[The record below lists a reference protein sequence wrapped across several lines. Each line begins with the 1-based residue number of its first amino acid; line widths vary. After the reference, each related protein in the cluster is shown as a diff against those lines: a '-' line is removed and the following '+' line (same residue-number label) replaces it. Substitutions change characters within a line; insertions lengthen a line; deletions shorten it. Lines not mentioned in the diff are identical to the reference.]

1 LKDELTVAS
10 RSAETYSWIP
20 PEFSWTERGDIFAL
34 ELDVTDQDLIE
45 FIAEGALL
53 INVYPSKEIGKVA
66 ALLLGES
73 LKSQLSTLFS
83 SDPGSLRYEKK
94 LNEFINVRVF
104 WHGAFILPGDK
115 KLLVFAG
122 ASESANSLN
131 SDHEHL
137 LESARELFEKHK
149 RVIAAFDAE
158 TEQKRKEKAALY
170 AKYPDLEKYDWGFE
184 EGRRM
189 YQRPVVTPMPIVGAF
204 PKAISFPLGRM
215 TSFNRIRREAI
226 RRVYNSGWLPSRE
239 GIYEGFS
246 TNNADGKKIYVASWR
261 PYEGLPSYPEVRW
274 AVQRQL
280 PSALQKPRLS
290 EAFRPT
296 NRAVEQ
302 PSVSTDWSGN
312 TDWDDAFDNIQ
323 LDDTDYRERVSNVRE
338 SLSQNGF
345 EAIAWY
351 QAFHVWTEES
361 WGIYFDAEKLDDL
374 ALTIFDECKQQ
385 RSYCQFDL
393 CARLA
398 FGLIYSHEL
407 FHARVEASLSWLE
420 LNVSRPS
427 YLRYNSNVYKH
438 LAGTDEWLEEALA
451 NWVSW
456 QWSQSFFQKIN
467 SVPVN
472 DTEKLEQVVEA
483 ILDVSPA
490 GYNNWRTGHH
500 KLSWQ
505 RLATQM
511 VQGRAEIPKKRVLPL
526 ESLLSETLPYA
537 LRQSDVPLIFVGRG
551 TIADRLQS
559 LPSVINIPARK
570 EIERALR
577 YFKYALHAAGGKGS
591 HEKWIGPDN
600 RAFILPRRDP
610 LSRGVF
616 KAFLDHFNLDKMTYA
631 RQIRPNL

>member
-1 LKDELTVAS
+1 MVNGSE
-10 RSAETYSWIP
+10 ETYSWIP
-20 PEFSWTERGDIFAL
+20 PEFSWKERGDIFAL

-45 FIAEGALL
+45 FIAEGSL
-53 INVYPSKEIGKVA
+53 IIDVYPSKEVGKFY
-66 ALLLGES
+66 ALLLDKS

-83 SDPGSLRYEKK
+83 SDQGPLLTVKES
-94 LNEFINVRVF
+94 NEVAEIRVF
-104 WHGAFILPGDK
+104 WHGAFILPGEK
-115 KLLVFAG
+115 KVLVFAG
-122 ASESANSLN
+122 ASESATSLN
-131 SDHEHL
+131 KDYEL
-137 LESARELFEKHK
+137 LIEGAIALFEKHK
-149 RVIAAFDAE
+149 QVIAAFDAE
-158 TEQKRKEKAALY
+158 TEQKRKEKEARY
-170 AKYPDLEKYDWGFE
+170 TKYPDLEKYDCGLE
-184 EGRRM
+184 EGRRI
-189 YQRPVVTPMPIVGAF
+189 YQRPVVTIMPIVNAF
-204 PKAISFPLGRM
+204 PNAVYFSLGRM
-215 TSFNRIRREAI
+215 TSFNRIGREAI
-226 RRVYNSGWLPSRE
+226 RRIYNSGWLPSRD
-239 GIYEGFS
+239 GIYEGFIA
-246 TNNADGKKIYVASWR
+246 NNADCKKVLVASWR

-274 AVQRQL
+274 AVQKQL

-290 EAFRPT
+290 ESGRPT
-296 NRAVEQ
+296 NRVVEQ
-302 PSVSTDWSGN
+302 QSVSTDWSGD
-312 TDWDDAFDNIQ
+312 TDWDDAFDDIQ

-338 SLSQNGF
+338 SLSQNSF

-393 CARLA
+393 CAQLA

-407 FHARVEASLSWLE
+407 FHARAEAGLSWLE
-420 LNVSRPS
+420 LNMSRPR

-438 LAGTDEWLEEALA
+438 LAGADEWLEEALA
-451 NWVSW
+451 NWASW
-456 QWSQSFFQKIN
+456 QWSQNFFQKID
-467 SVPVN
+467 SVPVP
-472 DTEKLEQVVEA
+472 DKEKLEQVVEA
-483 ILDVSPA
+483 VLDLSPA

-511 VQGRAEIPKKRVLPL
+511 VQGRAEIPEKRVLPL
-526 ESLLSETLPYA
+526 ESLLSESLPYD
-537 LRQSDVPLIFVGRG
+537 LRQSDIPLIFVGRG

-559 LPSVINIPARK
+559 LPSVITIPARK

-577 YFKYALHAAGGKGS
+577 YFKYVLHAAGGKGS
-591 HEKWIGPDN
+591 HEKWVGPDN